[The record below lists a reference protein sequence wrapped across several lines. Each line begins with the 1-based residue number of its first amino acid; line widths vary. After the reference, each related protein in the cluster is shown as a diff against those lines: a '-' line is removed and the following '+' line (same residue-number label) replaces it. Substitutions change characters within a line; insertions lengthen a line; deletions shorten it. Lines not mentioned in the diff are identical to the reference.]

1 MVFRIDLKIFVL
13 AIILYFTKQIKIY
26 IIIMFFALFH
36 ELSHLFMGLIL
47 NLRVKNI
54 SIMPI
59 GFSIEFYS
67 KKEDY
72 KDNSLRLNKHEIKKI
87 I

>member
-26 IIIMFFALFH
+26 IIIMLFGLLH

-47 NLRVKNI
+47 NLRVK
-54 SIMPI
+54 
-59 GFSIEFYS
+59 
-67 KKEDY
+67 K
-72 KDNSLRLNKHEIKKI
+72 RQ
-87 I
+87 